1 MEKGQLGRLES
12 GILSL
17 DTMPF
22 RYKEYETEPWK
33 TRGLRF
39 MPIDNYVVYY
49 IPSEEDSTVTVIR
62 VMYSGRDKD
71 TQLKEHTEF

>member
-1 MEKGQLGRLES
+1 
-12 GILSL
+12 
-17 DTMPF
+17 
-22 RYKEYETEPWK
+22 
-33 TRGLRF
+33 